1 MDGFFGFSHPFYR
14 PLWRR
19 LLVVGAALGWAL
31 VEAVSGHPGWAL
43 LFGAAGAWA
52 AWGLLIA
59 YPPGR
64 RDPDT
69 SDTSDTSDTED
80 PE

>member
-1 MDGFFGFSHPFYR
+1 M
-14 PLWRR
+14 
-19 LLVVGAALGWAL
+19 VVAAALGWAL

-43 LFGAAGAWA
+43 LFGAVGAVA

-59 YPPGR
+59 YSPGSG
-64 RDPDT
+64 DTDMPDK
-69 SDTSDTSDTED
+69 ED